1 MHLTLD
7 KFLRIAQAASMQF
20 HRESDRLYRTKVLL
34 YNHHV
39 PRDVALVPR
48 ICLSPSRLW
57 PLIKHIE
64 EQLGVQPAEDGRLAF
79 KSYTTV

>member
-7 KFLRIAQAASMQF
+7 KFLRITQAASKQF
-20 HRESDRLYRTKVLL
+20 HRESDRYRTNVLL

-39 PRDVALVPR
+39 PRGVALVQR
-48 ICLSPSRLW
+48 ICPYPSRLR

-64 EQLGVQPAEDGRLAF
+64 EQLDVQTAEDGRLAF